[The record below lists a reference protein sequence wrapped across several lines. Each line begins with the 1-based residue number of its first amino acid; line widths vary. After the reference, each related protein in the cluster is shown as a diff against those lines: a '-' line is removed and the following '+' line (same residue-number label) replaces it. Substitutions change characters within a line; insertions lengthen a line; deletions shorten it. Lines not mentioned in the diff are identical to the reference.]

1 MKFFPKLK
9 DYLMNKGNWI
19 WTKSGKPEA
28 DWGKDFDQIF
38 GGNLWRE
45 GDYKHKYTGEG
56 SMWTTCG
63 EDVKEFIAKQLAQQR
78 KKDLEK
84 IKQKIL
90 KEFKALPESYEKGF
104 ILGIIL
110 FKLSSDK

>member
-1 MKFFPKLK
+1 
-9 DYLMNKGNWI
+9 MNKGNWI

-63 EDVKEFIAKQLAQQR
+63 EDVKEFIAKQIAQAKR
-78 KKDLEK
+78 TGYSEA
-84 IKQKIL
+84 L
-90 KEFKALPESYEKGF
+90 KNCGC
-104 ILGIIL
+104 
-110 FKLSSDK
+110 DKCSLTVRR